1 MNRIADEIHFLFN
14 PKSVAIIGASDSFGK
29 WGFNIIHRIL
39 LGNGDIRIYPI
50 NPNAAEIL
58 GVKAYS
64 TILDVPGEIDLA
76 VIVIPPRL
84 VLPAMED
91 CVKKGV
97 KVALVITAGFREVG
111 EEGIELESEMLRLAG
126 SGGIRV
132 VGPNCMGHF
141 SVHSDLFTTGSTGV
155 KPGPIS
161 LISQSGNF
169 GGYIVDRGT
178 EKGIGFSKFISSG
191 NEADLTIEDFIE
203 YLGEDDQTKIIC
215 AYIEG
220 LKNGRRFFELAG
232 KISRR
237 KPIIVMKGGRTQEGA
252 QAAMSHT
259 GSLSGSDDIHDAAF
273 RQSGVIRV
281 GQVDELLDVASA
293 LIGQAL
299 PRGKGIGIVT
309 GGGGFGVVAADACR
323 RLGLEIPPLSG
334 ETIHRLNRW
343 MPPRWPH
350 ANPVD
355 MAGDAY
361 GSIPCIGTLLKAD
374 EIDGILAV
382 SCLGF
387 VPRSSEDMPAHL
399 REEHSRYMKQMAQG
413 ELDAME
419 GLLERVE
426 KHRKPLIIAAV
437 SHSPAMAELARN
449 HIYTY
454 RSPEDGA
461 RVMAY
466 LADYGEYLKNVRS

>member
-1 MNRIADEIHFLFN
+1 MNEITSQIEYLFN
-14 PKSVAIIGASDSFGK
+14 PRSVAVIGASDSFGK
-29 WGFNIIHRIL
+29 WGFNIINRIL
-39 LGNGDIRIYPI
+39 LQAGDINIYPI
-50 NPNAAEIL
+50 NPKASEIR
-58 GVKAYS
+58 GIKAYS
-64 TILDVPGEIDLA
+64 TILDVPGQIDLA
-76 VIVIPPRL
+76 IIVIPPPL
-84 VLPAMED
+84 VIPAMKD
-91 CVKKGV
+91 CAKKGV

-111 EEGIELESEMLRLAG
+111 QQGIELEAEMLRIAKK
-126 SGGIRV
+126 GGIRV

-141 SVHSDLFTTGSTGV
+141 NVYSELYTTGSTKI

-178 EKGIGFSKFISSG
+178 DKGVGFSKFVSSG

-203 YLGEDDQTKIIC
+203 YLGEDEQTKIIC

-220 LKNGRRFFELAG
+220 LKNGRRFFELAR
-232 KISRR
+232 KITMK

-273 RQSGVIRV
+273 RQAGIIRV
-281 GQVDELLDVASA
+281 NKVDELLDIASA
-293 LIGQAL
+293 LIRQSL
-299 PRGKGIGIVT
+299 PRGRGIGIIT

-323 RLGLEIPPLSG
+323 RMGLEIPPLSE
-334 ETIHRLNRW
+334 ETINRLNRW

-355 MAGDAY
+355 LAGDPM
-361 GSIPCIGTLLKAD
+361 GSVPCIGTLLKSP

-387 VPRSSEDMPAHL
+387 IPRRSKEMPEHL
-399 REEHSRYMKQMAQG
+399 QKEFAKHQEEMAEG
-413 ELDAME
+413 ELAAMD
-419 GLLERVE
+419 GLIERVE
-426 KHRKPLIIAAV
+426 KHDKPLIIAAV
-437 SHSPAMAELARN
+437 GYSKAMAELARHN
-449 HIYTY
+449 IYTY

-461 RVMAY
+461 RVMAF
-466 LADYGEYLKNVRS
+466 LVDYAEYLSKG